1 VVRRIPHLLTAA
13 IVVGCAAAVPSA
25 ALASASGKGHHAKG
39 ASGCIS
45 AVCVYKEHV
54 QGAGGVHVV
63 GTPTGSDQTKSSPLP
78 SKVARKLQAQ
88 GGRDKALLTQLATN
102 PGYGYTRVENPKDA
116 DVAVV
121 APDTLGAAFDL
132 GLGPTLLFAVLL
144 VGAVIVAGRRLL
156 WRPHS

>member
-1 VVRRIPHLLTAA
+1 MVRRFPHLLTAA

-25 ALASASGKGHHAKG
+25 ALASSSGKGHHAKG
-39 ASGCIS
+39 ASGCVS

-54 QGAGGVHVV
+54 PGAGGVHVV
-63 GTPTGSDQTKSSPLP
+63 GTPQTGVTSSPLP
-78 SKVARKLQAQ
+78 TKVATKLRAKA
-88 GGRDKALLTQLATN
+88 GKDAALLRHLATSDM
-102 PGYGYTRVENPKDA
+102 GYKRVENAKDS
-116 DVAVV
+116 DIAVS

-156 WRPHS
+156 WRPHR

>member
-1 VVRRIPHLLTAA
+1 MVRRFPHLLTAA

-25 ALASASGKGHHAKG
+25 ALASSSGKGHHAKG
-39 ASGCIS
+39 ASGCVS

-54 QGAGGVHVV
+54 PGAGGVHVV
-63 GTPTGSDQTKSSPLP
+63 GTPQPGVTSSPLP
-78 SKVARKLQAQ
+78 SKVATKLQAK
-88 GGRDKALLTQLATN
+88 GGKDAALLRHLATSDM
-102 PGYGYTRVENPKDA
+102 GYKRAENPNNSDIA
-116 DVAVV
+116 VA

-156 WRPHS
+156 WRAHR